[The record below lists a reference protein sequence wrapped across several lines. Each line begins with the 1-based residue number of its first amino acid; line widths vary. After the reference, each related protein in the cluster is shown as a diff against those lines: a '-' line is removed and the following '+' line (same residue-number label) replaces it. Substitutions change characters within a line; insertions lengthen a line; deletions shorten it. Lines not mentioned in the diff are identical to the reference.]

1 MTYWDFTRRER
12 RALWFSGTIFL
23 VSFGIALFWR
33 GETLT
38 LQWILRDDPLASE
51 FTPAARP
58 NAAAA
63 MGKAIRESGVEE
75 DPEGAREDHGQSAA
89 RTPSRPFDPNLAS
102 QSELEEAGLPSRVVR
117 SILNYRAKGGRFHK
131 REDLR
136 RIFTMTDA
144 IYQRVEPWIALPDRV
159 EEKERRFVR
168 VDINLDSP
176 ETWQLLPGIGS
187 GYAGRIC
194 RFRDA
199 LGGFVS
205 PEQVAE
211 TRGLPDSVFRR
222 ILPLLDLSQGP
233 QLWKIN
239 LLEADS
245 LARHPYISR
254 KQAGILV
261 NYRTHHGPYL
271 DPAAVRQSRAFA
283 PEELDKL
290 LPYLAFDTE

>member
-1 MTYWDFTRRER
+1 MAYWDFTRRER
-12 RALWFSGTIFL
+12 RALWFSGALFL
-23 VSFGIALFWR
+23 MASGIAFLWR

-38 LQWILRDDPLASE
+38 LQWILRDDPTLAAY
-51 FTPAARP
+51 TPGARP
-58 NAAAA
+58 DAAAA
-63 MGKAIRESGVEE
+63 LEKAIRESRAE
-75 DPEGAREDHGQSAA
+75 DPEVTAEDAA
-89 RTPSRPFDPNLAS
+89 PAALPAPARPFDPNLAS
-102 QSELEEAGLPSRVVR
+102 QTELEEAGLPSRVAR

-131 REDLR
+131 KEDLR

-159 EEKERRFVR
+159 EEKERRYVR
-168 VDINLDSP
+168 VDINRDGP

-199 LGGFVS
+199 LGGFAS

-261 NYRTHHGPYL
+261 NYRTHHGPYR
-271 DPAAVRQSRAFA
+271 DPAALRQSRAFA